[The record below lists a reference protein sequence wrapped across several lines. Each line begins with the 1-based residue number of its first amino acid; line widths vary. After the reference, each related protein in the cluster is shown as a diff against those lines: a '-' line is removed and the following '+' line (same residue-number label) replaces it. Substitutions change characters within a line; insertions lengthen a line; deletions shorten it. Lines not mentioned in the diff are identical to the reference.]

1 MAAIVTIEFVKSG
14 ADCCLKDGEQHKPQL
29 DSKVSV
35 SKEDLISEPRLQ
47 TKSVWRRRLEII
59 VLTCIILAVCA
70 LFVTPTILYAL
81 PPLSVIRMVSLVLEI
96 CTSQLHNSSYSC
108 KFQSFRAHLMMDKK

>member
-1 MAAIVTIEFVKSG
+1 MAVVVTIEFVKSG

-29 DSKVSV
+29 DSKVSI
-35 SKEDLISEPRLQ
+35 SKEELISEPRLQ

-59 VLTCIILAVCA
+59 VLTCVILAVCA

-81 PPLSVIRMVSLVLEI
+81 PPLSAIGMVS
-96 CTSQLHNSSYSC
+96 
-108 KFQSFRAHLMMDKK
+108 